1 MTIAQLQAEINLY
14 IKQNGIKAITGSVLN
29 TILND
34 MVTTLNADSIGSF
47 AQSFAPASGEVGDI
61 WYNTNDKKLYRYIIV
76 FENNDL
82 LFIKNCDGK
91 IKILNSQ
98 EQEHCNK
105 NRKTL

>member
-1 MTIAQLQAEINLY
+1 MKKIFITITLIISAFLSFCFAEENKY
-14 IKQNGIKAITGSVLN
+14 
-29 TILND
+29 TI
-34 MVTTLNADSIGSF
+34 
-47 AQSFAPASGEVGDI
+47 EVKDYVI
-61 WYNTNDKKLYRYIIV
+61 DKKLYRYIIV